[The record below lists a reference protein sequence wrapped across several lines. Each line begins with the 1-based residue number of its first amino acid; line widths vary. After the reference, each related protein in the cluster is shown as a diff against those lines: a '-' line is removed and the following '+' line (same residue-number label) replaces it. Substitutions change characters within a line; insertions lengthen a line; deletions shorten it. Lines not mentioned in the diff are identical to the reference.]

1 MEYKSNGGRNKT
13 LSLEEYLNEI
23 SPYLKDITNNF
34 KQSDTWEIQLTISNS
49 FISSIDNDEEG
60 VMHSK
65 IDNTKIMINDEADE
79 IIKEVFDSFKSY
91 IDSPDCIKN
100 KKATINPINK
110 KDNKCFQYAVKIA
123 LNHEEIKKD
132 PQ

>member
-1 MEYKSNGGRNKT
+1 MEYKNNGGRNKT

-23 SPYLKDITNNF
+23 SPYLKDIKNNL

-49 FISSIDNDEEG
+49 FISSIDNDEEC

-79 IIKEVFDSFKSY
+79 IIKELFDSLKSY

-100 KKATINPINK
+100 KKSNNK
-110 KDNKCFQYAVKIA
+110 FHQ
-123 LNHEEIKKD
+123 
-132 PQ
+132 